1 MIFLAVTILI
11 SISFLILGYTMNAEI
26 TFAPVLGF
34 IMGALYSFSDFDNG
48 REHTLRCL
56 IGFISITI
64 VWEDLG

>member
-11 SISFLILGYTMNAEI
+11 SISFLFLGYAMNAEI

-34 IMGALYSFSDFDNG
+34 IMGALYSYTDFDDG
-48 REHTLRCL
+48 REHTLQCL

>member
-48 REHTLRCL
+48 REHTLQCL